1 MSNKEKPS
9 KQGDQRPEFIV
20 APASPRGKRERLK
33 SASSLLTEIGK
44 ASGAIAA
51 LLGGSSIVVGLLF
64 QFLPG
69 AFLWTSYRVAVSE
82 MEVEHN
88 VSLPEFSKRPYA
100 QWTYEAPYEPQSSGN
115 VLTYT
120 VESEG
125 FQRKSLDIIWSM
137 YEEPG
142 QRIQEAELNG
152 QEGWP
157 LPKIDFD
164 SRPIPGIGG
173 TGADRVNG
181 EIFIPLPNRDGTF
194 LVKIEFWDTDAA
206 IRYSSKSSEKF
217 DVERGVSSPSED

>member
-1 MSNKEKPS
+1 
-9 KQGDQRPEFIV
+9 
-20 APASPRGKRERLK
+20 LK
-33 SASSLLTEIGK
+33 SAGSLLTEIGK

-51 LLGGSSIVVGLLF
+51 LLGVSSVVVGLLF
-64 QFLPG
+64 LFLPG
-69 AFLWTSYRVAVSE
+69 ALPWTSYRVAVSE

-88 VSLPEFSKRPYA
+88 ASLEEFSKRPYA
-100 QWTYEAPYEPQSSGN
+100 KWTWEAPYEPQSSGN

-120 VESEG
+120 LESEG
-125 FQRKSLDIIWSM
+125 FQRKSVDIVWSM

-142 QRIQEAELNG
+142 QRIQEAELND

-157 LPKIDFD
+157 LPKINFD

-181 EIFIPLPNRDGTF
+181 EIFVPLPDRDGTF
-194 LVKIEFWDTDAA
+194 FVKIDFWDTDAG

-217 DVERGVSSPSED
+217 DVERGESSPSEA